1 MAQSDYLTNLL
12 GIDTAGVGQTR
23 YEYTLPIFNEL
34 LSKGLSEEQ
43 ISGYDTNFGLFNQF
57 PYKAK
62 PNPQQNYAQYEV
74 VPNVEGEVP
83 SSDEEEVEDSQVTI
97 DYSEQQTEDK
107 DDTIT
112 TSRYGTIRDNNTET
126 LDISGVPFNKMSEQE
141 IMDFGK
147 RKGYVDED
155 GTLLGPQQFS
165 DADTP
170 PGLLGFGANMASGAI
185 QALNDRQY
193 NQYIKALKSK
203 KMFLSGDKD
212 KTFAEFSQAFKKA
225 NELSQSLNENL
236 NITGSSGVVKIPGTA
251 KSVNAIFN
259 QFSPSGTDNDVVYHT
274 STGGH
279 YNNDGKFVTGYGQ
292 TVAFGSMDDAIDT
305 LQAAASSGDDSIVP
319 DKFDAAWVK
328 KMNNAKTVSQQ
339 QKKDINDAWNN
350 IQSNNQTNE
359 NNSTLDWLDKNID
372 KSNTSSYSS
381 NYSNNSGTQNNT
393 STVTKP
399 KNSYKPPFLS

>member
-12 GIDTAGVGQTR
+12 GIDKAGVGQTR

-83 SSDEEEVEDSQVTI
+83 SSDDEEEDSQVTI

-107 DDTIT
+107 DNTIT

-126 LDISGVPFNKMSEQE
+126 LDISGVPFNQMSEQE

-170 PGLLGFGANMASGAI
+170 PGLLGFGLKMAGGPI
-185 QALNDRQY
+185 QMLNDRQY
-193 NQYIKALKSK
+193 KQFTNALKKK

-212 KTFAEFSQAFKKA
+212 KTFAAFSQAFKKA
-225 NELSQSLNENL
+225 NELSQSLNKNL
-236 NITGSSGVVKIPGTA
+236 RVTGSTGVVKIPGTA
-251 KSVNAIFN
+251 KSVNALFN

-279 YNNDGKFVTGYGQ
+279 YNNNGKFVTGYGQ

-328 KMNNAKTVSQQ
+328 KMNNAKTVSESQKTEINNAWQQ
-339 QKKDINDAWNN
+339 I
-350 IQSNNQTNE
+350 
-359 NNSTLDWLDKNID
+359 
-372 KSNTSSYSS
+372 
-381 NYSNNSGTQNNT
+381 QNNNYNDSNDDNKFEPSGNMGNNFYQGNT
-393 STVTKP
+393 AYGDADDYTDNESGI
-399 KNSYKPPFLS
+399 

>member
-12 GIDTAGVGQTR
+12 GIDKAGVGQTR

-83 SSDEEEVEDSQVTI
+83 SSDDEEEDSQVTI

-107 DDTIT
+107 DNTIT

-126 LDISGVPFNKMSEQE
+126 LDISGVPFNQMSEQE

-170 PGLLGFGANMASGAI
+170 PGLLGFGLKMAGGPI
-185 QALNDRQY
+185 QMLNDRQY
-193 NQYIKALKSK
+193 KQFTNALKKK

-212 KTFAEFSQAFKKA
+212 KTFAAFSQAFKKA

-236 NITGSSGVVKIPGTA
+236 RITGSTGVVKIPGTA
-251 KSVNAIFN
+251 KSVNALFN

-274 STGGH
+274 GTGGH
-279 YNNDGKFVTGYGQ
+279 YNNNGKFVTGYGQ

-328 KMNNAKTVSQQ
+328 KMNNAKTVSESQKTEINNAWQQ
-339 QKKDINDAWNN
+339 I
-350 IQSNNQTNE
+350 
-359 NNSTLDWLDKNID
+359 
-372 KSNTSSYSS
+372 
-381 NYSNNSGTQNNT
+381 QNNNYNDSNDDNKFEPSGNMGNNFYQGNT
-393 STVTKP
+393 AYGDADDYTDNESGI
-399 KNSYKPPFLS
+399 

>member
-12 GIDTAGVGQTR
+12 GIDKAGVGQTR

-74 VPNVEGEVP
+74 VPNVEGQVP
-83 SSDEEEVEDSQVTI
+83 SSDEEEEDSQVTI

-107 DDTIT
+107 DNTIT

-126 LDISGVPFNKMSEQE
+126 LDISGVPFNQMSEQE

-236 NITGSSGVVKIPGTA
+236 RVTGSTGVVKIPGTA
-251 KSVNAIFN
+251 KSVNALFN

-328 KMNNAKTVSQQ
+328 KMNNAKTVSESQKTEINNAWQQ
-339 QKKDINDAWNN
+339 
-350 IQSNNQTNE
+350 IQSNNY
-359 NNSTLDWLDKNID
+359 NNNNNN
-372 KSNTSSYSS
+372 NTTVSSS
-381 NYSNNSGTQNNT
+381 NNYYQGNKSYGDADDYTDNSSGI
-393 STVTKP
+393 
-399 KNSYKPPFLS
+399 

>member
-12 GIDTAGVGQTR
+12 GIDKTGVGQTR

-83 SSDEEEVEDSQVTI
+83 SSDEEEEDSQVTI

-107 DDTIT
+107 DNTIT

-126 LDISGVPFNKMSEQE
+126 LDISGVPFNQMSEKE

-170 PGLLGFGANMASGAI
+170 PGLLGFGLKMAGGPI
-185 QALNDRQY
+185 QMLNDRQY
-193 NQYIKALKSK
+193 KQFTNALKKK

-212 KTFAEFSQAFKKA
+212 KTFAAFSQAFKKA

-236 NITGSSGVVKIPGTA
+236 RVTGSTGVVKIPGTA
-251 KSVNAIFN
+251 KSVNALFN
-259 QFSPSGTDNDVVYHT
+259 QFSPSGTDNNVVYHT
-274 STGGH
+274 GTGGH

-328 KMNNAKTVSQQ
+328 KMNNAKTVSESQKTEINNAWQQ
-339 QKKDINDAWNN
+339 I
-350 IQSNNQTNE
+350 
-359 NNSTLDWLDKNID
+359 
-372 KSNTSSYSS
+372 
-381 NYSNNSGTQNNT
+381 QNNNYNDSNDKFEPSGNMGNNFYQGNT
-393 STVTKP
+393 AYGDADDYTDNESGI
-399 KNSYKPPFLS
+399 

>member
-12 GIDTAGVGQTR
+12 GIDKAGVGQTR

-83 SSDEEEVEDSQVTI
+83 SSDDEEEDSQVTI

-107 DDTIT
+107 DNTIT

-126 LDISGVPFNKMSEQE
+126 LDISGVPFNQMSEQE

-170 PGLLGFGANMASGAI
+170 PGLLGFGLKMAGGPI
-185 QALNDRQY
+185 QMLNDRQY
-193 NQYIKALKSK
+193 KQFTNALKKK

-212 KTFAEFSQAFKKA
+212 KTFAAFSQAFKKA

-236 NITGSSGVVKIPGTA
+236 RITGSTGVVKIPGTA
-251 KSVNAIFN
+251 KSVNALFN
-259 QFSPSGTDNDVVYHT
+259 QFSPSNTNNDVVYHT

-279 YNNDGKFVTGYGQ
+279 YNNNGKFVTGYGQ

-328 KMNNAKTVSQQ
+328 KMNNAKTVSESQKTEINNAWQQ
-339 QKKDINDAWNN
+339 I
-350 IQSNNQTNE
+350 
-359 NNSTLDWLDKNID
+359 
-372 KSNTSSYSS
+372 
-381 NYSNNSGTQNNT
+381 QNNNYNDSNDDNKFEPSGNMGNNFYQGNT
-393 STVTKP
+393 AYGDADDYTDNESGI
-399 KNSYKPPFLS
+399 

>member
-12 GIDTAGVGQTR
+12 GIDPTGVGQTR

-62 PNPQQNYAQYEV
+62 PNPQQNYSQYEV
-74 VPNVEGEVP
+74 IPNVEGEVP
-83 SSDEEEVEDSQVTI
+83 SSDDEEEDSQVTI
-97 DYSEQQTEDK
+97 DYSEQQSKDK
-107 DDTIT
+107 NDTIT
-112 TSRYGTIRDNNTET
+112 TARYGTIRDNNTET
-126 LDISGVPFNKMSEQE
+126 LNISGVPFNQMSEKE

-170 PGLLGFGANMASGAI
+170 PGLLGFGLKMASGPI
-185 QALNDRQY
+185 QMLNDRQY
-193 NQYIKALKSK
+193 KQFTNALKKK

-212 KTFAEFSQAFKKA
+212 KTFAAFSQAFKKA
-225 NELSQSLNENL
+225 NKLSQSLNENL
-236 NITGSSGVVKIPGTA
+236 RVTGSTGVVKIPGTA
-251 KSVNAIFN
+251 KSVNALFN
-259 QFSPSGTDNDVVYHT
+259 QFSPSGTDNNVVYHT
-274 STGGH
+274 NTGGH

-305 LQAAASSGDDSIVP
+305 LQAAASSGNDSIVP

-328 KMNNAKTVSQQ
+328 KMNNAKTVSES
-339 QKKDINDAWNN
+339 QKTDINNAWQQIQNN
-350 IQSNNQTNE
+350 NYNDSNNN
-359 NNSTLDWLDKNID
+359 DKFEP
-372 KSNTSSYSS
+372 SS
-381 NYSNNSGTQNNT
+381 NMGNNFYQGNTAYGDADDYTDNESGI
-393 STVTKP
+393 
-399 KNSYKPPFLS
+399 